1 LEIEAPA
8 LCASKHAPA
17 PAPAPAEEETAPKFD
32 ILAANLN
39 PTKNW
44 GDEDNEQPFVYNPEE
59 MSREFFQQC
68 VISTLTTSEEHELIA
83 ACDDQNQMPFF
94 CGQ

>member
-17 PAPAPAEEETAPKFD
+17 PAEEETAPKFD
-32 ILAANLN
+32 ILAAKLN